1 MITLLKTHTKS
12 AVISIEQPPLLR
24 SPSPPPFV
32 PSPISSSVLYNEDKM
47 SNTDFL
53 FDNPHTAL
61 SGNGEYQKL
70 TNMGGGRALGGPKDE
85 RLSIVVSP
93 HKEIL
98 RQNSSLV
105 VPADDHHQITIET
118 SLSSPGS
125 ADVMVDRSF
134 ADISNADYLESCNEQ
149 GLSDEF
155 YPTDLF

>member
-1 MITLLKTHTKS
+1 MKRPCFGRCCILN
-12 AVISIEQPPLLR
+12 PLWWY
-24 SPSPPPFV
+24 PAA
-32 PSPISSSVLYNEDKM
+32 IGEKM
-47 SNTDFL
+47 
-53 FDNPHTAL
+53 P
-61 SGNGEYQKL
+61 
-70 TNMGGGRALGGPKDE
+70 
-85 RLSIVVSP
+85 
-93 HKEIL
+93 
-98 RQNSSLV
+98 